1 MNGVTGTPPAGR
13 PLAGRIV
20 LDLTTALA
28 GPYATLLLAGLG
40 ARVIKIENPATG
52 GDSSRGNAPYLGR
65 DGLSL
70 ARRHDDDLSVSLLLR
85 GRGKESVTLDLKHP
99 GARPVF
105 ADLVRRADILVENF
119 SPGVTGR
126 LGIGFED
133 VHALN
138 ARLVYTSI
146 SGFGG
151 QGGGPGTGKAM
162 DAIIQAQSGVMTTA
176 GAEGDGPVRFGLP
189 IGDLLAPLYAVIGT
203 LTAVIQAD
211 ATGVGQHV
219 DVSMLGALTSLVA
232 CEPFDA
238 YEAVGLE
245 QRTGA
250 TVPRLAPFGVFEA
263 KDGWVALCAP
273 TDRFAEGV
281 FAAMGVPQAEWRR
294 RFGDRDSRVARA
306 GELHGLIAD
315 WVRPRPLAEVV
326 ERLSGHGVPAAEVR
340 DPVRAVRDPTVRAR
354 EEVVPIRHP
363 RYPDAAELSGTGLP
377 IRFSDADAGLR
388 EPPPYLGEH
397 NLTVLRDLLGY
408 DEARIAD
415 LTGDA
420 VI

>member
-1 MNGVTGTPPAGR
+1 M
-13 PLAGRIV
+13 
-20 LDLTTALA
+20 
-28 GPYATLLLAGLG
+28 
-40 ARVIKIENPATG
+40 
-52 GDSSRGNAPYLGR
+52 
-65 DGLSL
+65 
-70 ARRHDDDLSVSLLLR
+70 LLR

-99 GARPVF
+99 AAEAVF
-105 ADLVRRADILVENF
+105 ADLVRRADVLVENF

-126 LGIGFED
+126 LGIGFER
-133 VHALN
+133 VHELN
-138 ARLVYTSI
+138 PRLVYTSI
-146 SGFGG
+146 SGFGA
-151 QGGGPGTGKAM
+151 QGGGPGSGKAM
-162 DAIIQAQSGVMTTA
+162 DAIIQALSGVMATA
-176 GAEGDGPVRFGLP
+176 GGEGDGPVRFGLP

-211 ATGVGQHV
+211 ATGKGQHV

-281 FAAMGVPQAEWRR
+281 FAAMDVPEAEWRP
-294 RFGDRDSRVARA
+294 RFGDRDARVARS
-306 GELHGLIAD
+306 GELHGLIGD
-315 WVRPRPLAEVV
+315 WIRARPLTEVV
-326 ERLSGHGVPAAEVR
+326 GRLSEKGVPAAEVR
-340 DPVRAVRDPTVRAR
+340 DPVRAVQDPLVRAR
-354 EEVVPIRHP
+354 EEVVAIRHP
-363 RYPDAAELSGTGLP
+363 RYPGSAELSGTGLP

-397 NLTVLRDLLGY
+397 NRSVLRELLGY
-408 DEARIAD
+408 TEERIAE
-415 LTGDA
+415 LTRDA
-420 VI
+420 VT

>member
-1 MNGVTGTPPAGR
+1 VTGRSPSGR
-13 PLAGRIV
+13 PLAGRVV

-52 GDSSRGNAPYLGR
+52 GDPARGNAPYLGR

-70 ARRHDDDLSVSLLLR
+70 ARRHDDDVSVSMLLR
-85 GRGKESVTLDLKHP
+85 GRGKESVRLNLKHP

-119 SPGVTGR
+119 SPGVTDR
-126 LGIGFED
+126 LGIGFAD
-133 VHALN
+133 VHAVN
-138 ARLVYTSI
+138 PRLVYTSI
-146 SGFGG
+146 SGFGA

-162 DAIIQAQSGVMTTA
+162 DAIVQALSGVMATA
-176 GAEGDGPVRFGLP
+176 GTEGEGPVRFGLP

-238 YEAVGLE
+238 YQAVGLE

-273 TDRFAEGV
+273 TDPFAEGV
-281 FAAMGVPQAEWRR
+281 FAAMGVPEADWRE
-294 RFGDRDSRVARA
+294 RFGDRDARVARA

-315 WVRPRPLAEVV
+315 WTRARPRAEVV
-326 ERLSGHGVPAAEVR
+326 ERLAGHGVPAAEVR
-340 DPVRAVRDPTVRAR
+340 DPVQAVQDPTVRAR

-377 IRFSDADAGLR
+377 IRFSHAETGLSD
-388 EPPPYLGEH
+388 PPPGFGEH
-397 NLTVLRDLLGY
+397 NETVLRDLLGY
-408 DEARIAD
+408 DDARIAE
-415 LTGDA
+415 LSRDA